1 MLSYIT
7 SDFQYANLKK
17 LFSFFLLTIRL
28 LYHLCSDDRVIG
40 GFPAFSSLCLMIAP
54 KSIINAQLCN
64 YFHIVNSSK
73 IPIDFT

>member
-17 LFSFFLLTIRL
+17 TFFNFLLTIRL

-54 KSIINAQLCN
+54 KSIIKTQLCN